1 MAPNKD
7 YKPSKPPE
15 VKAKV
20 AAPAPQTNW
29 TPAGGGQMVRPGV
42 NPSGGV
48 AAGPVKQPS
57 APATETKKPESDTG
71 GGGGG
76 GGGDT
81 TDPNAYERSV
91 AAADKRDRS
100 INAIEAMRG
109 IMTQYGLGSLMG
121 KIEQYVVDG
130 YTNPDSIIALIRT
143 TPEYAARFPAM
154 KELARQKRGISEAE
168 YIAYETEAQGF
179 ERMYG
184 LPSGM
189 LTNSD
194 TISNLLT
201 KAVSGRE
208 LQERVTMAAAGAFQ
222 TSPEVKKQFKDFYGI
237 DSGGLTAYFL
247 DPDKATPLL
256 TKQYASAQIGA
267 EAAMQGVDVGMSL
280 AEQLN
285 VAGVTRDEARL
296 GFGAVAGEAGLS
308 MGAGDTVSQG
318 DLIKGNLLG
327 DQAAKA
333 NKERAVGGKL
343 GKFQGGGEFLQ
354 TQQGSV
360 GLGSAASK

>member
-1 MAPNKD
+1 MSVN
-7 YKPSKPPE
+7 YIPP
-15 VKAKV
+15 
-20 AAPAPQTNW
+20 PQQAYTPEPDV
-29 TPAGGGQMVRPGV
+29 PAGGLVGLRPNPITGEMVI
-42 NPSGGV
+42 SGGS
-48 AAGPVKQPS
+48 AATQQEVINHYRQQGVTAVVS
-57 APATETKKPESDTG
+57 NYG
-71 GGGGG
+71 GAR
-76 GGGDT
+76 GGDGAGRGST
-81 TDPNAYERSV
+81 VDPDAEERANVRRERSM
-91 AAADKRDRS
+91 
-100 INAIEAMRG
+100 NAIETMRG
-109 IMTQYGLGSLMG
+109 IMTQYGLGSLMD
-121 KIEQYVVDG
+121 KITSYVTQG
-130 YTNPDSIIALIRT
+130 YTDPDAIVALIRT

-154 KELARQKRGISEAE
+154 KELARQNRGISEAE
-168 YIAYETEAQGF
+168 YISYETEAQGY

-189 LTNSD
+189 LTNSE

-208 LQERVTMAAAGAFQ
+208 LEERVTMAAAGAFQ

-285 VAGVTRDEARL
+285 IAGVTRDEARI

-308 MGAGDTVSQG
+308 VGAGDVVSQG

-333 NKERAVGGKL
+333 NKERAIGGKL

-354 TQQGSV
+354 TQQGAV
-360 GLGSAASK
+360 GLGSASSK